1 MSSENSNR
9 IAKNTF
15 VLYVQ
20 MVAAML
26 IGLYTS
32 RVILNVLGVEDFG
45 IYNAIG
51 GVVALFGILNSAMS
65 SSTSRFITF
74 ELGSGKLDKLKSV
87 FSTSLLIHIGL
98 AILVCV
104 VTLPVGL
111 WFMRTHMQIPEP
123 RMDAA
128 VWVFFSVVAATF
140 FSILSVPYN
149 AAMIAHERMSNFA
162 YFSILDLSLKLV
174 IVLIL
179 PFVPFDKLKTYA
191 VLLVLVRVIMQFIYW
206 IYCYRSFPEV
216 RVGLRWNQTLFKEMT
231 SFAGWSLFGDSAF
244 LMYTQGLNVLLNIF
258 FGAPV
263 NAARGIAVQVQGV
276 LMRFTSGFQTALN
289 PQITKSYA
297 GGDLKYMHRLIFSS
311 SKFSFFIVLML
322 SIPVFLEAESLLTWW
337 LRIVPDHTVS
347 FVRILICISLIDCL
361 ANPLV
366 FAAKATGKIKRY
378 QILLGSLLLLI
389 VPVSYVF
396 LQLGYPPEVV
406 FKVHLGIAILGQY
419 VRIHLLSS
427 MIQFSMKDYLLKI
440 VMNCLFVLALALVA
454 PMIMH
459 YVFNV
464 PLIRLI
470 MVSASSLISVT
481 TLTYFLALD
490 IQERSFINQ
499 LVRARVQR
507 LDWRFNR

>member
-1 MSSENSNR
+1 MSSENSKR

-74 ELGSGKLDKLKSV
+74 ELGSGNFKKLKSV

-98 AILVCV
+98 AILVCL

-111 WFMRTHMQIPEP
+111 WFMKTYMQIPTL

-128 VWVFFSVVAATF
+128 IWVFYSVVGATF

-149 AAMIAHERMSNFA
+149 AAIIAHERMSIFA
-162 YFSILDLSLKLV
+162 YFSILDLGLKLA
-174 IVLIL
+174 IVLAL

-191 VLLVLVRVIMQFIYW
+191 ILLVIVQVIMQLIYW
-206 IYCYRSFPEV
+206 IYCYRSFSEV
-216 RVGLRWNQTLFKEMT
+216 RVGLTWNKKLFKEMT

-258 FGAPV
+258 FGAPI

-276 LMRFTSGFQTALN
+276 LLRFTNGFQTALN

-297 GGDLKYMHRLIFSS
+297 SGDLKYMHRLIFSS
-311 SKFSFFIVLML
+311 SKFSFFLVLLL
-322 SIPVFLEAESLLTWW
+322 SIPIFLEAENLLLWW
-337 LRIVPDHTVS
+337 LKIVPEHTVN
-347 FVRILICISLIDCL
+347 FVRILLVISLVDCL

-366 FAAKATGKIKRY
+366 YAAKATGKIRRY
-378 QILLGSLLLLI
+378 QVVLGTFLLLI
-389 VPVSYVF
+389 VPISYLF
-396 LQLGYPPEVV
+396 LKLGYPPEIV
-406 FKVHLGIAILGQY
+406 FIVHLVISLIAQG
-419 VRIHLLSS
+419 VRVWLVSS
-427 MIQFSMKDYLLKI
+427 MIQLSLPEYITELVGKCTIVFILAPIVPWGVYVLVSESFLRFFLIGCASAGTVASLAYL
-440 VMNCLFVLALALVA
+440 M
-454 PMIMH
+454 
-459 YVFNV
+459 
-464 PLIRLI
+464 
-470 MVSASSLISVT
+470 
-481 TLTYFLALD
+481 ALD
-490 IQERSFINQ
+490 KQEKVF
-499 LVRARVQR
+499 
-507 LDWRFNR
+507 FNRMITSGISKLR

>member
-74 ELGSGKLDKLKSV
+74 ELGSGKFDKLKAV

-98 AILVCV
+98 AVLVCV

-111 WFMRTHMQIPEP
+111 WFMKTYMQIPEL

-128 VWVFFSVVAATF
+128 VWVFYSVVAATF

-149 AAMIAHERMSNFA
+149 AAIIAHERMSIFA
-162 YFSILDLSLKLV
+162 YFSILDLGLKLA

-191 VLLVLVRVIMQFIYW
+191 VLLVLIQVIMQFIYW
-206 IYCYRSFPEV
+206 LYCYRSFPEV
-216 RVGLRWNQTLFKEMT
+216 RVGLKWNKSLFKEMT

-258 FGAPV
+258 FGAPI
-263 NAARGIAVQVQGV
+263 NAARGVAVQVQGV

-311 SKFSFFIVLML
+311 SKFSFFLVLLL
-322 SIPVFLEAESLLTWW
+322 SIPIFLEAENLLLWW
-337 LRIVPDHTVS
+337 LKIVPEHTVN
-347 FVRILICISLIDCL
+347 FVRILLVISLIDCL

-366 FAAKATGKIKRY
+366 YAAKATGRIKIY
-378 QILLGSLLLLI
+378 QMVLGTLLLMV
-389 VPVSYVF
+389 VPVSYLF
-396 LQLGYPPEVV
+396 LKMGYPPESV
-406 FKVHLGIAILGQY
+406 FVVHLVISIIGQG
-419 VRIHLLSS
+419 VRVWLVSA
-427 MIQFSMKDYLLKI
+427 MIQLSLREYFYKLVI
-440 VMNCLFVLALALVA
+440 RCVFVLLLAPVVPVVAHLFLVEPILRLLLVA
-454 PMIMH
+454 CA
-459 YVFNV
+459 
-464 PLIRLI
+464 
-470 MVSASSLISVT
+470 SAGTVALLAY
-481 TLTYFLALD
+481 LTALD
-490 IQERSFINQ
+490 QQEKVFLNRT
-499 LVRARVQR
+499 VRAALIKFRY
-507 LDWRFNR
+507 